1 MNVNGKFTT
10 VKIYADTIEDG
21 VIKQVKEISNCK
33 AFENQTVRLMPDCHV
48 GASGPVGLVST
59 IGDYVNPQHV
69 GVDIGCTVSMILLD
83 DCLNKSDYVEFEKDV
98 KNNIPMGFNIN
109 SEIQFDK
116 QEFLDFLTTKFNEYK
131 TYWDVLNGLPDVVT
145 EEWIEKTCK
154 RLNIDINVFY
164 NSLMSLGGG
173 NHFLEYGET
182 ESGLTGFSI
191 HCGSRNLG
199 QKICNYWTKKTK
211 KNVVDIKEFKNEYLK
226 THENML
232 NFNEDVKKFINSN
245 RIEGYLS
252 GENLKGYLCDMCLG
266 QLYAEWNHKCIIDK
280 VLQILE
286 KFYIHKLRVITSVH
300 NFIDLKDHILR
311 KSAIRAYKDELML
324 VPFNMRDGIAVCE
337 GLSNEDWLNS
347 CAHGAGRK
355 MSRSDA
361 KNNVSM
367 EEFENSMLNI
377 YSTSINEN
385 TLDESP
391 MAYKDTNEI
400 INRIKETC
408 KILFVVKPKISVK
421 CSE

>member
-1 MNVNGKFTT
+1 M
-10 VKIYADTIEDG
+10 Y
-21 VIKQVKEISNCK
+21 
-33 AFENQTVRLMPDCHV
+33 
-48 GASGPVGLVST
+48 
-59 IGDYVNPQHV
+59 
-69 GVDIGCTVSMILLD
+69 
-83 DCLNKSDYVEFEKDV
+83 
-98 KNNIPMGFNIN
+98 
-109 SEIQFDK
+109 
-116 QEFLDFLTTKFNEYK
+116 FL
-131 TYWDVLNGLPDVVT
+131 
-145 EEWIEKTCK
+145 
-154 RLNIDINVFY
+154 
-164 NSLMSLGGG
+164 
-173 NHFLEYGET
+173 
-182 ESGLTGFSI
+182 
-191 HCGSRNLG
+191 
-199 QKICNYWTKKTK
+199 
-211 KNVVDIKEFKNEYLK
+211 
-226 THENML
+226 
-232 NFNEDVKKFINSN
+232 
-245 RIEGYLS
+245 
-252 GENLKGYLCDMCLG
+252 
-266 QLYAEWNHKCIIDK
+266 

-337 GLSNEDWLNS
+337 GLSNEEWLNS

-361 KNNVSM
+361 KNNVSI

-408 KILFVVKPKISVK
+408 KILFIVKPKISIK